1 MTIDDADSTAIRTEM
16 LHDDSISFEAKGL
29 LCYYLSLQGE
39 SQDIPDE
46 DIPLIG
52 ELIEA
57 GYVSVEEE
65 NGAQI
70 YSFFDMPL

>member
-1 MTIDDADSTAIRTEM
+1 MR
-16 LHDDSISFEAKGL
+16 LNL
-29 LCYYLSLQGE
+29 LKRYYLSLQGE

-70 YSFFDMPL
+70 YSFFDLPL